1 MIYKEL
7 FTDFFKQNKATL
19 ILFVVI
25 TLLTF
30 PVESIIIPQF
40 YGNLYSSITENK
52 NAKRLREIGK
62 IIMLIIGVWLV
73 IQGFYYVKNMM
84 ISKIIPRYLVFL
96 RKKMFVKVL
105 ENNETD
111 YKDIKITKNISR
123 IFDLSNE
130 IKDVLYYL
138 MSYLL
143 PLLMTVFLVCGYL
156 FVLDWKIGLVSLICL
171 TAFFMF
177 CYFYGRKI
185 VKVSAETQK
194 IFLELTDVFNDSFE
208 NLMNIYLN
216 NRRKS
221 EEMKLQK
228 YLDDYLGKYNRQM
241 NMISSMSI
249 VTSLISV
256 GIFAVVIGMTFW
268 NYSKGAISGKKFITV
283 SLIIIYFMSFL
294 INIGSWTSPELLRLG
309 IIRNSMPFL
318 RSIFVKREQNYV
330 KNPDLNGDIV
340 FDNISYAYRRNDGEV
355 NIVEEEGVGGERGEG
370 GEGRNKNIFTNF
382 SFKIE
387 KGKKVAILGTS
398 GSGKTTLMKLLLR
411 LHTIQK
417 GNIYINDIPIQNINP
432 EDLRNSVNYVNQR
445 TGLFQ
450 GSVIENMKYGNSNG
464 EKELVGLLEKYGLV
478 DNFRALKKGVY
489 SDVGVNG
496 KEVSLGMQKIIMN
509 VRGILKKGEI
519 IVFDEP
525 LAGLDSRT
533 REKMISMIDDL
544 VKGKT
549 VVVITHDKEILRI
562 MDKVIDL
569 NKLQRGGTAV
579 PPLPP
584 HARGVRGERMKQ

>member
-7 FTDFFKQNKATL
+7 FTEFYKQNKAIL

-30 PVESIIIPQF
+30 PVESIVIPQF

-52 NAKRLREIGK
+52 NARKLREIGK
-62 IIMLIIGVWLV
+62 IIMIIIGVWLV

-84 ISKIIPRYLVFL
+84 ISRIIPRYLVFL

-105 ENNETD
+105 ENNEID

-138 MSYLL
+138 MSSLL
-143 PLLMTVFLVCGYL
+143 PLLMTVILVVGYL
-156 FVLDWKIGLVSLICL
+156 FVLDWKIGLVSFISLLGYFIY
-171 TAFFMF
+171 
-177 CYFYGRKI
+177 CYFYGKKI
-185 VKVSAETQK
+185 VEVSAKTQY
-194 IFLELTDVFNDSFE
+194 IFLELTDIFNDSFE

-216 NRRKS
+216 NRKKS

-228 YLDDYLGKYNRQM
+228 YLDDYLGTYNRQM
-241 NMISSMSI
+241 NMISNMSI

-256 GIFAVVIGMTFW
+256 GIFALVIGMSYL
-268 NYSKGAISGKKFITV
+268 NYSKGIISGKKFITV

-309 IIRNSMPFL
+309 IIQNSIPFL
-318 RSIFVKREQNYV
+318 KSIFMKTERNYV

-340 FDNISYAYRRNDGEV
+340 FDKISYAYRRNDGEV
-355 NIVEEEGVGGERGEG
+355 DIVEEEAGGGEG
-370 GEGRNKNIFTNF
+370 GNKNIFTDF

-398 GSGKTTLMKLLLR
+398 GSGKTTLVKLLLR
-411 LHTIQK
+411 LHSIQK
-417 GNIYINDIPIQNINP
+417 GNIYINGIPIDRINP
-432 EDLRNSVNYVNQR
+432 EDLRNTVNYVNQR

-450 GSVIENMKYGNSNG
+450 GSVIENMKYGNTAG
-464 EKELVGLLEKYGLV
+464 DKELLGLLEKYGLV

-509 VRGILKKGEI
+509 VRGILKKGKI

-525 LAGLDSRT
+525 LAGLDSGT
-533 REKMISMIDDL
+533 REKMIVMINDL
-544 VKGKT
+544 VKEKT

-562 MDKVIDL
+562 IDKVIDL
-569 NKLQRGGTAV
+569 NKIQAG
-579 PPLPP
+579 
-584 HARGVRGERMKQ
+584 

>member
-30 PVESIIIPQF
+30 PVESIVIPQF
-40 YGNLYSSITENK
+40 YGNLYSSITENR

-73 IQGFYYVKNMM
+73 IQAFHYIKNMM
-84 ISKIIPRYLVFL
+84 ISRIIPRYLVFL

-111 YKDIKITKNISR
+111 YKDIKITKNVSR

-143 PLLMTVFLVCGYL
+143 PLLMTVFLVCIYL
-156 FVLDWKIGLVSLICL
+156 FVLDWKIGLVAFISLL
-171 TAFFMF
+171 GFFIF
-177 CYFYGRKI
+177 YYFYSCKI
-185 VKVSAETQK
+185 IKVSAETQG
-194 IFLELTDVFNDSFE
+194 IFLEMTNVFHDSFE

-216 NRRKS
+216 NRKKS

-241 NMISSMSI
+241 NMISNLSI
-249 VTSLISV
+249 SSSLIS
-256 GIFAVVIGMTFW
+256 IFIFTIVIGMSYL
-268 NYSKGAISGKKFITV
+268 NYSKGVISGKKFITV
-283 SLIIIYFMSFL
+283 SLIVIYFMNFL
-294 INIGSWTSPELLRLG
+294 IDIGSWTSPELLRLG
-309 IIRNSMPFL
+309 IIRNSMPFMRNL
-318 RSIFVKREQNYV
+318 FVKTDRNYV
-330 KNPDLNGDIV
+330 INPELNGDIV
-340 FDNISYAYRRNDGEV
+340 FDKVTYAYRKNDGEV
-355 NIVEEEGVGGERGEG
+355 NIVEEEGVGGG
-370 GEGRNKNIFTNF
+370 NKNIFTDF

-387 KGKKVAILGTS
+387 KGKKVAILGSS
-398 GSGKTTLMKLLLR
+398 GSGKTTLVKLLLR
-411 LHTIQK
+411 LHNIQK
-417 GNIYINDIPIQNINP
+417 GNIYINGVPIERINP
-432 EDLRNSVNYVNQR
+432 EDLRGAVNYVNQR

-450 GSVIENMKYGNSNG
+450 GSVIENMKYGNNTG
-464 EKELVGLLEKYGLV
+464 EKEVLGLLEKYGLV
-478 DNFRALKKGVY
+478 DNFRALKNGVY

-525 LAGLDSRT
+525 LAGLDSGT
-533 REKMISMIDDL
+533 REKMIKMINDL

-569 NKLQRGGTAV
+569 NKIQSGGGTTV

-584 HARGVRGERMKQ
+584 HVRGAPVPQ

>member
-84 ISKIIPRYLVFL
+84 ISRIIPRYLVFL

-111 YKDIKITKNISR
+111 YKDIKITKNVSR

-130 IKDVLYYL
+130 IKDVLYYV
-138 MSYLL
+138 MSSLL
-143 PLLMTVFLVCGYL
+143 PLLMTVVLVVGYL
-156 FVLDWKIGLVSLICL
+156 FVLDWKIGLVTLISL
-171 TAFFMF
+171 AGFFMY

-185 VKVSAETQK
+185 VDVSAETQN
-194 IFLELTDVFNDSFE
+194 IFLEMTNVFHDSFE

-216 NRRKS
+216 NRKKS

-241 NMISSMSI
+241 NMISNMSI

-256 GIFAVVIGMTFW
+256 GIFAIVIGMTFW

-318 RSIFVKREQNYV
+318 RSVFVKTERNYV
-330 KNPDLNGDIV
+330 KNPDLNGDII
-340 FDNISYAYRRNDGEV
+340 FDKITYAYKRNDGEV
-355 NIVEEEGVGGERGEG
+355 NIVEEEGVGVGVG
-370 GEGRNKNIFTNF
+370 GGNKNIFTDF

-398 GSGKTTLMKLLLR
+398 GSGKTTLVKLLLR
-411 LHTIQK
+411 LHAIQK
-417 GNIYINDIPIQNINP
+417 GNIYINGVPIERINP
-432 EDLRNSVNYVNQR
+432 EDLRNAVNYVNQR

-450 GSVIENMKYGNSNG
+450 GSVIENMKYGNSNS
-464 EKELVGLLEKYGLV
+464 EKEIVGILEKYGLV

-533 REKMISMIDDL
+533 REKMIGMINDL

-569 NKLQRGGTAV
+569 NKIQGGGNGSS
-579 PPLPP
+579 PLPP
-584 HARGVRGERMKQ
+584 PMSGVPPDPNEP

>member
-30 PVESIIIPQF
+30 PVESIVIPQF

-73 IQGFYYVKNMM
+73 IQAFYYIKNMM
-84 ISKIIPRYLVFL
+84 ISRIIPRYLVFL

-111 YKDIKITKNISR
+111 YKDIKITKNVSR

-130 IKDVLYYL
+130 IKDLLYYL

-171 TAFFMF
+171 SGFFMY

-185 VKVSAETQK
+185 VDVSAETQN
-194 IFLELTDVFNDSFE
+194 IFLEMTNVFHDSFE

-216 NRRKS
+216 NQKKS

-228 YLDDYLGKYNRQM
+228 YLDDYLGTYNLQM
-241 NMISSMSI
+241 NMISNMSI

-256 GIFAVVIGMTFW
+256 GIFAVVIGMTYW
-268 NYSKGAISGKKFITV
+268 NYSKGDISGKKFITV

-294 INIGSWTSPELLRLG
+294 INIGTWTSPELLRLG

-318 RSIFVKREQNYV
+318 RSIFVKTERNYV

-340 FDNISYAYRRNDGEV
+340 FDKITYAYRRNDGEV
-355 NIVEEEGVGGERGEG
+355 EIVEEEGVGGVG
-370 GEGRNKNIFTNF
+370 GGNKNIFTDF

-398 GSGKTTLMKLLLR
+398 GSGKTTLVKLLLR
-411 LHTIQK
+411 LHTLQK
-417 GNIYINDIPIQNINP
+417 GNIYINGIPINRINP
-432 EDLRNSVNYVNQR
+432 EDLRNTVNYVNQR

-478 DNFRALKKGVY
+478 DNFRALKEGVY

-525 LAGLDSRT
+525 LAGLDSGT
-533 REKMISMIDDL
+533 REKMIRMINDL

-569 NKLQRGGTAV
+569 NKIQN
-579 PPLPP
+579 
-584 HARGVRGERMKQ
+584 GEKK

>member
-7 FTDFFKQNKATL
+7 FTDFFKQNKAML

-30 PVESIIIPQF
+30 PVESIVIPQF

-52 NAKRLREIGK
+52 NAKRLRQIGR

-73 IQGFYYVKNMM
+73 IQAFYYIKNMM
-84 ISKIIPRYLVFL
+84 ISRIIPRYLVFL
-96 RKKMFVKVL
+96 RKKMFIKIL

-130 IKDVLYYL
+130 IKDVIYYV

-143 PLLMTVFLVCGYL
+143 PLLMTVILVIGYL
-156 FVLDWKIGLVSLICL
+156 FFIDWRIGLVTFISL
-171 TAFFMF
+171 AGFFMF
-177 CYFYGRKI
+177 FYFYGQKI
-185 VKVSAETQK
+185 VEVSAKTQY
-194 IFLELTDVFNDSFE
+194 IFLEMTNIFNDSFE

-216 NRRKS
+216 NQKKS

-228 YLDDYLGKYNRQM
+228 YLDDYFEKYNRQM
-241 NMISSMSI
+241 SMISNMTVI
-249 VTSLISV
+249 TSLISV
-256 GIFAVVIGMTFW
+256 TIFAIVIGMSFR
-268 NYSKGAISGKKFITV
+268 NYSKGVISGKKFITV

-294 INIGSWTSPELLRLG
+294 INIGTWSSPELLRLG

-318 RSIFVKREQNYV
+318 RSIFVKTERNYV

-340 FDNISYAYRRNDGEV
+340 FDKITYSYRKNDGEV
-355 NIVEEEGVGGERGEG
+355 NIVEEEGRGGEG
-370 GEGRNKNIFTNF
+370 GNKNIFTDF

-398 GSGKTTLMKLLLR
+398 GSGKTTLIKLMLR
-411 LHTIQK
+411 LHAIQK
-417 GNIYINDIPIQNINP
+417 GNIYINGIPIEMINP
-432 EDLRNSVNYVNQR
+432 EDLRSAVNYVNQR

-450 GSVIENMKYGNSNG
+450 GSVIENMKYGNNTG
-464 EKELVGLLEKYGLV
+464 EKELLALLEKYRLV

-525 LAGLDSRT
+525 LAGLDSKT
-533 REKMISMIDDL
+533 REKMIGMINDL

-549 VVVITHDKEILRI
+549 LVVITHDKEILRI
-562 MDKVIDL
+562 MDKAIDL
-569 NKLQRGGTAV
+569 NKIQNGG
-579 PPLPP
+579 
-584 HARGVRGERMKQ
+584 GER

>member
-7 FTDFFKQNKATL
+7 FTDFFKQNKAIL

-73 IQGFYYVKNMM
+73 IQAFYYIKNLM
-84 ISKIIPRYLVFL
+84 ISRIIPRYLVFL

-111 YKDIKITKNISR
+111 YKDIKITKNVSR

-138 MSYLL
+138 MSSLL
-143 PLLMTVFLVCGYL
+143 PLLMTVVLVCGYL

-171 TAFFMF
+171 SGFFAY

-185 VKVSAETQK
+185 IDVSAETQN
-194 IFLELTDVFNDSFE
+194 IFLEMTNVFHDSFE

-216 NRRKS
+216 NRKKS

-228 YLDDYLGKYNRQM
+228 YLDDYLSKYNKQM

-249 VTSLISV
+249 ISSLISV
-256 GIFAVVIGMTFW
+256 GIFAIVIGMTYW
-268 NYSKGAISGKKFITV
+268 NYSKGGISGKKFITV

-294 INIGSWTSPELLRLG
+294 INIGTWTSPELLRLG

-318 RSIFVKREQNYV
+318 RSVFVKTERNYV

-340 FDNISYAYRRNDGEV
+340 FDKVTYAYRRNDGEV
-355 NIVEEEGVGGERGEG
+355 NIVEEEGAGGG
-370 GEGRNKNIFTNF
+370 NKNIFTDF

-387 KGKKVAILGTS
+387 KGKKVAILGSS
-398 GSGKTTLMKLLLR
+398 GSGKTTLVKLLLR
-411 LHTIQK
+411 LHKIQK
-417 GNIYINDIPIQNINP
+417 GNIYINGVPIERINP
-432 EDLRNSVNYVNQR
+432 EDLRNTVNYINQR

-450 GSVIENMKYGNSNG
+450 GSVIENMKYGNNTG
-464 EKELVGLLEKYGLV
+464 EKEIVGILEKYGLV

-509 VRGILKKGEI
+509 IRGILKKGEI

-525 LAGLDSRT
+525 LAGLDSGT
-533 REKMISMIDDL
+533 REKMIRMINDL

-569 NKLQRGGTAV
+569 NKIQAVGGTTV
-579 PPLPP
+579 PPYTN
-584 HARGVRGERMKQ
+584 

>member
-30 PVESIIIPQF
+30 PVESIVIPQF
-40 YGNLYSSITENK
+40 YGNLYSSITENR

-73 IQGFYYVKNMM
+73 IQAFHYIKNMM
-84 ISKIIPRYLVFL
+84 ISRIIPRYLVFL

-111 YKDIKITKNISR
+111 YKDIKITKNVSR

-143 PLLMTVFLVCGYL
+143 PLLMTVFLVCIYL
-156 FVLDWKIGLVSLICL
+156 FVLDWKIGLVAFISLL
-171 TAFFMF
+171 GFFIF
-177 CYFYGRKI
+177 YYFYSCKI
-185 VKVSAETQK
+185 IKVSAETQG
-194 IFLELTDVFNDSFE
+194 IFLEMTNVFHDSFE

-216 NRRKS
+216 NRKKS

-241 NMISSMSI
+241 NMISNLSI
-249 VTSLISV
+249 SSSLIS
-256 GIFAVVIGMTFW
+256 IFIFTIVIGMSYL
-268 NYSKGAISGKKFITV
+268 NYSKGVISGKKFITV
-283 SLIIIYFMSFL
+283 SLIVIYFMNFL
-294 INIGSWTSPELLRLG
+294 IDIGSWTSPELLRLG
-309 IIRNSMPFL
+309 IIRNSMPFMRNL
-318 RSIFVKREQNYV
+318 FVKTDRNYV
-330 KNPDLNGDIV
+330 INPELNGDIV
-340 FDNISYAYRRNDGEV
+340 FDKVTYAYRKNDGEV
-355 NIVEEEGVGGERGEG
+355 NIVEEEGVGGG
-370 GEGRNKNIFTNF
+370 NKNIFTDF

-387 KGKKVAILGTS
+387 KGKKVAILGSS
-398 GSGKTTLMKLLLR
+398 GSGKTTLVKLLLR
-411 LHTIQK
+411 LHNIQK
-417 GNIYINDIPIQNINP
+417 GNIYINGVPIERINP
-432 EDLRNSVNYVNQR
+432 EDLRGAVNYVNQR

-450 GSVIENMKYGNSNG
+450 GSVIENMKYGNNTG
-464 EKELVGLLEKYGLV
+464 EKEVLGLLEKYGLV
-478 DNFRALKKGVY
+478 DNFRALKNGVY

-525 LAGLDSRT
+525 LAGLDSGT
-533 REKMISMIDDL
+533 REKMIKMINDL

-569 NKLQRGGTAV
+569 NKIQSGGGTTV

-584 HARGVRGERMKQ
+584 HVRGT

>member
-7 FTDFFKQNKATL
+7 FTEFYKQNKAIL

-30 PVESIIIPQF
+30 PVESIVIPQF

-52 NAKRLREIGK
+52 NARKLREIGK
-62 IIMLIIGVWLV
+62 IIMIIIGVWLV

-84 ISKIIPRYLVFL
+84 ISRIIPRYLVFL

-105 ENNETD
+105 ENNEID

-138 MSYLL
+138 MSSLL
-143 PLLMTVFLVCGYL
+143 ALLMTVILVVGYL
-156 FVLDWKIGLVSLICL
+156 FVLDWKIGLVSFISLL
-171 TAFFMF
+171 GYFVY

-185 VKVSAETQK
+185 VDVSAETQN

-216 NRRKS
+216 NRKKS

-228 YLDDYLGKYNRQM
+228 YLDDYLGTYNRQM
-241 NMISSMSI
+241 NMISNMSI
-249 VTSLISV
+249 VTSLISI
-256 GIFAVVIGMTFW
+256 GIFALVIGMSYL
-268 NYSKGAISGKKFITV
+268 NYSKGIISGKKFITV

-309 IIRNSMPFL
+309 IIQNSIPFL
-318 RSIFVKREQNYV
+318 KSIFMKTERNYV
-330 KNPDLNGDIV
+330 KNLDLNGDIV
-340 FDNISYAYRRNDGEV
+340 FDKISYAYRRNDGEV
-355 NIVEEEGVGGERGEG
+355 DIVEEEAGGGEG
-370 GEGRNKNIFTNF
+370 GNKNIFTDF

-398 GSGKTTLMKLLLR
+398 GSGKTTLVKLLLR
-411 LHTIQK
+411 LHSIQK
-417 GNIYINDIPIQNINP
+417 GNIYINGIPIDRINP
-432 EDLRNSVNYVNQR
+432 EDLRNTVNYVNQR

-450 GSVIENMKYGNSNG
+450 GSVIENMKYGNTAG
-464 EKELVGLLEKYGLV
+464 DKELLGLLEKYGLV

-509 VRGILKKGEI
+509 VRGILKKGKI

-525 LAGLDSRT
+525 LAGLDSGT
-533 REKMISMIDDL
+533 REKMIAMINDL

-549 VVVITHDKEILRI
+549 VVVITHDREILRI
-562 MDKVIDL
+562 IDKVIDL
-569 NKLQRGGTAV
+569 NKIQAG
-579 PPLPP
+579 
-584 HARGVRGERMKQ
+584 

>member
-1 MIYKEL
+1 
-7 FTDFFKQNKATL
+7 
-19 ILFVVI
+19 
-25 TLLTF
+25 
-30 PVESIIIPQF
+30 
-40 YGNLYSSITENK
+40 
-52 NAKRLREIGK
+52 
-62 IIMLIIGVWLV
+62 
-73 IQGFYYVKNMM
+73 
-84 ISKIIPRYLVFL
+84 
-96 RKKMFVKVL
+96 
-105 ENNETD
+105 
-111 YKDIKITKNISR
+111 
-123 IFDLSNE
+123 
-130 IKDVLYYL
+130 
-138 MSYLL
+138 
-143 PLLMTVFLVCGYL
+143 
-156 FVLDWKIGLVSLICL
+156 
-171 TAFFMF
+171 MF

-185 VKVSAETQK
+185 IEVSAKTQS

-216 NRRKS
+216 NRKKS

-241 NMISSMSI
+241 NMISSMNV
-249 VTSLISV
+249 VTSLISIL
-256 GIFAVVIGMTFW
+256 IFAVVIGMSYL
-268 NYSKGAISGKKFITV
+268 NYSKGVMSGKKFITV

-294 INIGSWTSPELLRLG
+294 INIGTWTSPELLRLG

-318 RSIFVKREQNYV
+318 RSIFVKTERNYV
-330 KNPDLNGDIV
+330 KNPVLNGDIV
-340 FDNISYAYRRNDGEV
+340 FDKITYAYRKNDGEI
-355 NIVEEEGVGGERGEG
+355 NIVEEEGGGAG
-370 GEGRNKNIFTNF
+370 GGNKYIFTDF

-398 GSGKTTLMKLLLR
+398 GSGKTTLVKLMLR
-411 LHTIQK
+411 LHTLQK
-417 GNIYINDIPIQNINP
+417 GNIYINGIPIDHINP
-432 EDLRNSVNYVNQR
+432 EDLRNTVNYVNQR

-450 GSVIENMKYGNSNG
+450 GSVIENMKYGNNS
-464 EKELVGLLEKYGLV
+464 KDTELVGLLEKYGLV
-478 DNFRALKKGVY
+478 DNFKALKKGVY

-562 MDKVIDL
+562 MDKSIDL
-569 NKLQRGGTAV
+569 NKIQN
-579 PPLPP
+579 
-584 HARGVRGERMKQ
+584 GEKK